1 MSKSAQK
8 ILDTAEHLFNQHSFS
23 GVGVD
28 LIRDQSGCSKTTM
41 YTYYSN
47 KQQLV
52 IQVLKARDL
61 KFRQSLSTCVQGHDQ
76 LDAIHKIYDWHMDW
90 FQTDT
95 FKGCLFI
102 RAVAESTAQDQ
113 TFVEIA
119 QQHKSWIKNLIHQ
132 QVMSYKHAD
141 EITELTYNF
150 LEALIS
156 RFLVEGFDLV
166 QAEQNKALLDKLIK
180 CLIDE

>member
-8 ILDTAEHLFNQHSFS
+8 ILDTAEQLFNQHSFT

-41 YTYYSN
+41 YTYFSN

-61 KFRQSLSTCVQGHDQ
+61 KFRQSLSSFVQGHDK
-76 LDAIHKIYDWHMDW
+76 LDAIHKIYDWHMNW
-90 FQTDT
+90 FHTDT

-113 TFVEIA
+113 AIIEIA
-119 QQHKSWIKNLIHQ
+119 QQHKHWIKCLIHQ
-132 QVMSYKHAD
+132 QVTGFKNEN

-180 CLIDE
+180 CLIVE

>member
-8 ILDTAEHLFNQHSFS
+8 ILDTAEELFNRHSFT
-23 GVGVD
+23 GVGID
-28 LIRDQSGCSKTTM
+28 LIRDQSGCSKTTL

-61 KFRQSLSTCVQGHDQ
+61 KFRQSLSTFVKGHDR

-113 TFVEIA
+113 AIVDIA
-119 QQHKSWIKNLIHQ
+119 QQHKSWIKNLIRQ
-132 QVMSYKHAD
+132 QITSYKHAD

-156 RFLVEGFDLV
+156 RFLVEGFDLA
-166 QAEQNKALLDKLIK
+166 QAEQNKALLSKLIK
-180 CLIDE
+180 SLIDE

>member
-8 ILDTAEHLFNQHSFS
+8 ILDTAEQLFNQQSFT

-28 LIRDQSGCSKTTM
+28 LIRDLSGCSKTTM
-41 YTYYSN
+41 YTYFHN

-61 KFRQSLSTCVQGHDQ
+61 KFRQGLSTYIQGSEN
-76 LDAIHKIYDWHMDW
+76 LTAIHKIYDWHIHW

-102 RAVAESTAQDQ
+102 RAVAESTAQDLAIL
-113 TFVEIA
+113 EIA
-119 QQHKSWIKNLIHQ
+119 QQHKSWIKSLIYQ
-132 QVMSYKHAD
+132 QVANYKHAN
-141 EITELTYNF
+141 EITELSYNF

-156 RFLVEGFDLV
+156 RFLVDGFDLA

-180 CLIDE
+180 SLINE